1 MNMSKNS
8 KIHLLVF
15 MYSMGDGGAERV
27 TANLTNHWALRGWDI
42 TLLTIAPIKGD
53 LFDLH
58 PTIERI
64 SLDLAAE
71 SSNKLLGL
79 WQNIGRIKALRKV
92 LKQLRPDIALSM
104 MTTSN
109 ILLALASFGLASI
122 KTIGAERT
130 TPLRPSVSFIWSVL
144 RKYTYGLL
152 GAVVSM
158 SEDGRNWFQKNTY
171 AKKVLAMPNP
181 VTWPLPLLEPQLYP
195 PRFQPRILLGV
206 GRLIEEKGFEL
217 LFEVFIELKDK
228 YPEWG
233 LAIVGDGPLRSF
245 LEQRIKQSGLQ
256 NRVFLPGRAGNIGKW
271 YESADIFALSSLY
284 EGFPNVLVEAMAYGL
299 PVVSFDC
306 NSGPRDII
314 RHEIDG
320 LLVPQGSKSDLT
332 KALDRLM
339 SDDVLRKKYS
349 ERALEVRERFSM
361 ENISEMWDR
370 LFDELLN
377 KN

>member
-1 MNMSKNS
+1 
-8 KIHLLVF
+8 
-15 MYSMGDGGAERV
+15 
-27 TANLTNHWALRGWDI
+27 
-42 TLLTIAPIKGD
+42 
-53 LFDLH
+53 
-58 PTIERI
+58 
-64 SLDLAAE
+64 
-71 SSNKLLGL
+71 
-79 WQNIGRIKALRKV
+79 
-92 LKQLRPDIALSM
+92 M

-109 ILLALASFGLASI
+109 ILLALASFGMASI
-122 KTIGAERT
+122 KTIGSERT
-130 TPLRPSVSFIWSVL
+130 TPLRPSISFIWSVL

-152 GAVVSM
+152 GAIVSM

-181 VTWPLPLLEPQLYP
+181 VTWPLPLLEPLLYP

-256 NRVFLPGRAGNIGKW
+256 NRVFLPGRVGNIGKW

-320 LLVPQGSKSDLT
+320 LLVRQGSKSDLT

-339 SDDVLRKKYS
+339 SDDLLRKKYS